1 MKSKKA
7 EVFTY
12 LMRQQNAEMKN
23 TAAKAIFGYTPS
35 VRQQLINIDGEET
48 TVELALATTNEIIKI
63 EATPSTRNLH
73 KYLVIVKTE
82 NRRAIENTIREIFEK
97 ITGPLENQPANFPIP
112 RCGGREKPIEQNN
125 TASEKTTTMTSYMA
139 TLETFALAQNP
150 QDAGPSEPPKRY
162 RKITISY
169 AGAVKAGI
177 LKDSNSSKLIK
188 TPTTQ
193 EIETDND
200 NNTQDLTDTS
210 STQRQVSWDSN
221 TTDTSRSIGSSLSRS
236 MTNSKIQNFKKDI
249 DMEIQELKGSLAKQ
263 MDQQDQRISEILQMM
278 RAMNSN
284 METRIAQAV
293 ILAMVKEKSKVQEF
307 THGRIYDPL
316 EAPLA
321 DEKGILPFG
330 EKVESSGP
338 LHRLHHVEVTV
349 QHMAAVLDTIAEH
362 LQQQQAARYLFHDDD
377 GSETPTILE
386 LGQSETNRDI
396 ENEEKQHTDQDV
408 PMTMLREYGGIKR
421 LHGTAKSPSRN
432 NGSQEV
438 DPSSP
443 QQTPPPKRERS
454 DKNPPPNLTAKP
466 GSGGQHN
473 VPIGLS
479 HQASETEQE
488 KKQAIHS
495 YADHNTIQKTK
506 HHGNK

>member
-1 MKSKKA
+1 
-7 EVFTY
+7 
-12 LMRQQNAEMKN
+12 
-23 TAAKAIFGYTPS
+23 
-35 VRQQLINIDGEET
+35 
-48 TVELALATTNEIIKI
+48 
-63 EATPSTRNLH
+63 
-73 KYLVIVKTE
+73 
-82 NRRAIENTIREIFEK
+82 
-97 ITGPLENQPANFPIP
+97 
-112 RCGGREKPIEQNN
+112 
-125 TASEKTTTMTSYMA
+125 
-139 TLETFALAQNP
+139 
-150 QDAGPSEPPKRY
+150 
-162 RKITISY
+162 
-169 AGAVKAGI
+169 
-177 LKDSNSSKLIK
+177 
-188 TPTTQ
+188 
-193 EIETDND
+193 
-200 NNTQDLTDTS
+200 
-210 STQRQVSWDSN
+210 
-221 TTDTSRSIGSSLSRS
+221 
-236 MTNSKIQNFKKDI
+236 
-249 DMEIQELKGSLAKQ
+249 
-263 MDQQDQRISEILQMM
+263 MM